1 VRAALP
7 PLLWPL
13 AADAY
18 LATKA
23 AAELRALQSAAAPGE
38 TGLHSKG
45 VAKLGIH
52 LQNGFDDDEV
62 VVTIDGEERLHR
74 HGVRTKRLLGLAEHT
89 QIDVADGPI
98 SVTVSVPN
106 RGLKHVMQIEPGTE
120 RNVGISITPDG
131 IRTMAQ
137 NERFGYG

>member
-1 VRAALP
+1 
-7 PLLWPL
+7 
-13 AADAY
+13 
-18 LATKA
+18 
-23 AAELRALQSAAAPGE
+23 
-38 TGLHSKG
+38 